1 MEPIPLAASIFGL
14 IDAGKNAIRFIASM
28 ADAPQPAQNVL
39 REVQTLQTIFR
50 RLQKLISDRDQ
61 QCMSRREK
69 ICLDDLVATLTGC
82 VCVFSELD
90 VALERLG
97 ALDGLIV
104 GRNSTVWDKTKWA
117 ATEESIQK
125 ILVNLQMNKISLQSM
140 LSIYSWFVTHLIFDI
155 VFLGHSFPKPIL
167 EVVQVSD
174 VICAVNLN
182 SGHKKKQESISS
194 L

>member
-14 IDAGKNAIRFIASM
+14 IDASKNAIRFIASM
-28 ADAPQPAQNVL
+28 ADAPQAAQNVL
-39 REVQTLQTIFR
+39 REVQALQTIFR

-61 QCMSRREK
+61 QRMSGREK

-104 GRNSTVWDKTKWA
+104 GRNLWDKTKWA

-125 ILVNLQMNKISLQSM
+125 IFGNLQMNKISLQSM
-140 LSIYSWFVTHLIFDI
+140 LSIYSWFVTHFIIDI
-155 VFLGHSFPKPIL
+155 IPVSFPKPIL

-182 SGHKKKQESISS
+182 SGHKKKRESISS